1 MDDTEKTVREKRDA
15 ATKDSHRATA
25 SRRPKGLSFQYSSF
39 PVVLSPLPHRDP
51 STVCASPSFSSLVR
65 PSPRPPAG
73 CLRTAHSL
81 SRHGA
86 VGLGA
91 ICTVCLPTTSLLY
104 ALSSCLVS
112 HSFLFLVRIFF
123 LPISFFKCYIFSFFF
138 FFPMAGLVETAGH
151 LALPGLSFHNVPVLG
166 TVETFFEMQMQ
177 AEWPG
182 SQFAAVST

>member
-1 MDDTEKTVREKRDA
+1 MQYSTACHYRTTPKNVVKREGPKLCDSGSPTCTVVVSWMTPRKRGRDKRDA

-138 FFPMAGLVETAGH
+138 SFPWLVWLRQPAI
-151 LALPGLSFHNVPVLG
+151 
-166 TVETFFEMQMQ
+166 
-177 AEWPG
+177 
-182 SQFAAVST
+182 